1 MFLTPSQIS
10 VVKDPHRF
18 RVMRCGRRFGKT
30 SLIAEEIKGMAISKP
45 SRISY
50 IANNYQQARDIM
62 WEFLKKELRAAII
75 DTNEARLEI
84 KVKTVKGGESLIVLR
99 GWESVENLRGQAFDF
114 LCLDEVAMMR
124 NFWVNWQ
131 EVLRPTLTDR
141 RGQALFASTPKG
153 FNHFYDL
160 CNKELT
166 DEEFKSFHFTSWD
179 NPHLPKDELEK
190 ARATLPPDRFAQEY
204 EASFQKTQGLVYK
217 EFSRE
222 KHLYDELPALAPHF
236 TPHGL
241 RMDNQKYSKIGGV
254 DFGYRNPAAVLHCRF
269 DGEKLWIED
278 EWYKRERTDIQIAEY
293 VALCKFK
300 EVYPDPENAGAIE
313 ELRRKLINVKEV
325 IKGPNSVKSGIQS
338 IREMLIRGDLMINKR
353 CVNLISEFEMYSY
366 EEEDAE
372 KNEQENPIKKHDHA
386 LDALRYVVTSLL
398 PMVTRQTMIA
408 QMPRMATRER
418 SNPAY

>member
-1 MFLTPSQIS
+1 
-10 VVKDPHRF
+10 
-18 RVMRCGRRFGKT
+18 
-30 SLIAEEIKGMAISKP
+30 
-45 SRISY
+45 
-50 IANNYQQARDIM
+50 M
-62 WEFLKKELRAAII
+62 WEFLKKELRGATI

-84 KVKTVKGGESLIVLR
+84 KTKTQKGGESLIVLR

-114 LCLDEVAMMR
+114 LALDEVAMMR
-124 NFWVNWQ
+124 NFWINWQ

-141 RGQALFASTPKG
+141 RGAALFASTPKG

-179 NPHLPKDELEK
+179 NPHLPVDELEK
-190 ARATLPPDRFAQEY
+190 AKATLPPDRFAQEY

-222 KHLYDELPALAPHF
+222 KHLYDELPQAQPQF
-236 TPHGL
+236 TPHGI
-241 RMDNQKYSKIGGV
+241 QIKSSKYQLYGAV
-254 DFGYRNPAAVLHCRF
+254 DFGYRNPAAVLTAQF

-278 EWYKRERTDIQIAEY
+278 EWYKTERTDIQIADY
-293 VALCKFK
+293 IALQKYK

-313 ELRRKLINVKEV
+313 ELRRKNINVKEV
-325 IKGPNSVKSGIQS
+325 VKGPNSIKSGIQS
-338 IREMLIRGDLMINKR
+338 VREMLIRGDLMINQR

-366 EEEDAE
+366 DEEQSE

-386 LDALRYVVTSLL
+386 LDALRYLVSSLL
-398 PMVTRQTMIA
+398 PVVTRQTVLS
-408 QMPRMATRER
+408 QLPRVVNTRER
-418 SNPAY
+418 TNPAF